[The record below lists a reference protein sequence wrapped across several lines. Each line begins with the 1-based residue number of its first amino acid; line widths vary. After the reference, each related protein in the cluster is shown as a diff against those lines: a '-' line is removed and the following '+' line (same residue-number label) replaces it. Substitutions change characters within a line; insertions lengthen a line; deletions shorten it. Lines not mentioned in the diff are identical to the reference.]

1 LGWSSGSS
9 NPETT
14 RKELEGWLPKEL
26 WQEVNHLLV
35 GFGQT
40 ICLPI
45 NPKCNQCLNKLS
57 CPVGVA
63 AASSAA
69 GAAGKGGGPKSK
81 KKSKPAET
89 TESE

>member
-14 RKELEGWLPKEL
+14 RKELEDWLPKEL

-45 NPKCNQCLNKLS
+45 NPKCQGCLNKLS
-57 CPVGVA
+57 CPVGAA
-63 AASSAA
+63 AASAA
-69 GAAGKGGGPKSK
+69 DGKGGGPKSK

-89 TESE
+89 TD